1 MRVIGVILSE
11 QGRLVTVFGFTQP
24 NGSSMS
30 GYVELNIGDDVKY
43 SLGDYYN
50 HDDGKFYQD
59 ASLRLISG
67 TQTNSQLY
75 QNELSALSVSYQD
88 GVASL
93 ATAYNTAALT
103 DGATQVSK
111 QAALQTQYTSLKSAF
126 VAAVA
131 ALKTKYGV

>member
-1 MRVIGVILSE
+1 MIGVILSE

-24 NGSSMS
+24 NGSSIS

-50 HDDGKFYQD
+50 QDDGKF
-59 ASLRLISG
+59 
-67 TQTNSQLY
+67 
-75 QNELSALSVSYQD
+75 YQD

-103 DGATQVSK
+103 DGATQASK
-111 QAALQTQYTSLKSAF
+111 QAALQSQYTSLKSAF